1 MKIGLFG
8 GTFDPIHMGH
18 VDMIRQVCEHIPL
31 DKVIFIPAYIP
42 PHKNKTITP
51 YHQGTFLLFYLY
63 DTYDHYEMDYIHR

>member
-8 GTFDPIHMGH
+8 GTFDPIHTGH
-18 VDMIRQVCEHIPL
+18 VDMIRQVCEHMPL

-51 YHQGTFLLFYLY
+51 YHHRMAMVKLALQHLSL
-63 DTYDHYEMDYIHR
+63 IHI